1 MKNNLEK
8 QLTPEESLFIIS
20 ASLEKSRRDM
30 LENAGAPMVRWGI
43 LVLVFSL
50 LVFFLW
56 NKTGNPAW
64 NCLWFLMC
72 VIGYAIGRFTDGKK
86 NKGIR
91 SFIAVT
97 LGKVWAVFG
106 ILAVSSSTLMIL
118 CLFGIGA
125 LLPADVLSSQPMNVP
140 ITALIVV
147 LMGCATAITGWI
159 LKNAWITVAGF
170 LTGIIGTAFALALPG
185 AHQELVLT
193 GVSLIGL
200 ILPGLIINRGGCDE

>member
-1 MKNNLEK
+1 MENNLEK
-8 QLTPEESLFIIS
+8 QLTPEESLSIIS

-30 LENAGAPMVRWGI
+30 LENAGAPMLRWGI

-56 NKTGNPAW
+56 NKTGSPAW

-72 VIGYAIGRFTDGKK
+72 VIGFAIERFADRKK
-86 NKGIR
+86 SKGIR
-91 SFIAVT
+91 SFLAVT
-97 LGKVWAVFG
+97 LGKVWGVFG
-106 ILAVSSSTLMIL
+106 ILAVSTSTLMVL
-118 CLFGIGA
+118 CLLGIVSILPTD
-125 LLPADVLSSQPMNVP
+125 LLPLHPTYVP

-147 LMGCATAITGWI
+147 LMGCSTAITGWI
-159 LKNAWITVAGF
+159 LKDAWITVAGF

-193 GVSLIGL
+193 GVSLVGL
-200 ILPGLIINRGGCDE
+200 ILPGLIINRARCNE